1 MILRRRLLAAFSS
14 LPYVPPG
21 QWSGPAAYRDTV
33 AGLLRSPFML
43 FWSARKA

>member
-1 MILRRRLLAAFSS
+1 MILRRLLAAFAS

-21 QWSGPAAYRDTV
+21 QWSGPAAYRNTV

-43 FWSARKA
+43 FWNARKA